1 MTDHHIHIGQFEEL
15 YYPAGEVFEA
25 VFSTDLV
32 DRLVFSSTTSCVDNV
47 RYSDVAAE
55 IEAALKLYTPEKT
68 IPLLWYI
75 PDYTAG
81 HYGGTRLFGT
91 SVRGNKA
98 APLRPAVGF
107 FRPSAIA
114 GTLHGLFDYAARH
127 ELPVLIHTGHSG
139 IDSADRFEP
148 FFAGYPAV
156 RCTLAHCRPLDT
168 TLAMLG
174 AYQNV
179 YCDTAFVPEE
189 DVRSITAHGFAPR
202 ILSGSDF
209 PVTHYFW
216 SNNMARKTEKN
227 TKTLREYYRIDVE
240 KMMLD
245 WKGGNHGR
253 V

>member
-1 MTDHHIHIGQFEEL
+1 MTDHHIHIGQFEER

-25 VFSTDLV
+25 VFATDLV
-32 DRLVFSSTTSCVDNV
+32 DRLVFSSTTSCVENV
-47 RYSDVAAE
+47 RYRDVAAE
-55 IEAALKLYTPEKT
+55 IEAALKLYSPEKT

-75 PDYTAG
+75 PDYIRQGLTAERAFSG
-81 HYGGTRLFGT
+81 LPFGGIKLHPYAQRWDF
-91 SVRGNKA
+91 SDPRHS
-98 APLRPAVGF
+98 R
-107 FRPSAIA
+107 
-114 GTLHGLFDYAARH
+114 TLHGLFDYAAQH

-148 FFAGYPAV
+148 FFARYPAV

-189 DVRSITAHGFAPR
+189 DVRTITANGFAPR

-209 PVTHYFW
+209 PITHYFK
-216 SNNMARKTEKN
+216 NNYPPEGNAGLVSLAEQYACDTEQ
-227 TKTLREYYRIDVE
+227 LRLYNAILANGV
-240 KMMLD
+240 
-245 WKGGNHGR
+245 
-253 V
+253 